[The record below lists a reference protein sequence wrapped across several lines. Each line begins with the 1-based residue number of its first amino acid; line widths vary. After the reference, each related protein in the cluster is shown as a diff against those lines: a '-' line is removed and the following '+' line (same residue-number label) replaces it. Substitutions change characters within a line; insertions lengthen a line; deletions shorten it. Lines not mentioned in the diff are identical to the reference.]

1 MMLSFL
7 RRGHSDTDMYRAETM
22 WRHGEKLGCSIA
34 QSFPT
39 HCNPMDGLQHAR
51 LHCPSLSPQVC
62 SNSCPLSR
70 WCHPTISASAIFF
83 SSSPKSFPA
92 SESFPVSWLFALSGQ
107 STGAS
112 ASTSGLPIDI
122 QGWFPSGLT
131 GLISLLSRRLSR
143 VSSSITVWKHQFLST
158 QLPGHL
164 QTKESGLEKILLLQP
179 SEGIN
184 SAETLMLDF

>member
-1 MMLSFL
+1 MMFSKKRTFRHRHVQSRDYVKTWGETLLFNRSVI
-7 RRGHSDTDMYRAETM
+7 SDT
-22 WRHGEKLGCSIA
+22 L
-34 QSFPT
+34 QS
-39 HCNPMDGLQHAR
+39 HGLQHAR
-51 LHCPSLSPQVC
+51 LTCPSVSPRVC

-83 SSSPKSFPA
+83 SSCPKSFPA
-92 SESFPVSWLFALSGQ
+92 SESFPVSWLFASSGQ